1 MGDYV
6 PSIVLGSWG
15 YSNELSEQDRVATLI
30 ELLSNKEDMNH
41 YDVISITGILGA
53 QGLKP

>member
-1 MGDYV
+1 M